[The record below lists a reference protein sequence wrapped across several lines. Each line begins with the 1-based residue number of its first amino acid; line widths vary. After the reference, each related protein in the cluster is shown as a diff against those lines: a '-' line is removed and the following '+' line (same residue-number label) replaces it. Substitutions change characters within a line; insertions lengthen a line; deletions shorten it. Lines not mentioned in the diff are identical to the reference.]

1 MVTSNSSLISW
12 CSNCLNTSTRPRIT
26 FDELGRCNACQ
37 WVEEKKG
44 LNWNQRELELE
55 KLLNKFRSKNGTND
69 CIVPVSGGKDGSY
82 VAYQLKHK
90 YGMNPLTVTVTP
102 ALPLEL
108 GDKNLERFV
117 ASGFDHIRFTLN
129 PKSLQEVNRA
139 GFVEWGFPYYGW
151 LMGIMTVPVRLA
163 AQLGINLIFYGE
175 DGEVE
180 YGGSDETKN
189 TPHYD
194 IDYMRRVYFEA
205 GQDPVL
211 SSTSLNENDLNWF
224 KFPEVYRENFEK
236 LQILHWSY
244 FENWNPYRNYLVAKE
259 KCGLK
264 EAEDSNAGTFTNFAQ
279 NDQGLYALHTY
290 LMYLKFGFGRATQDA
305 GIEIRRGAMD
315 RAQAVQLV
323 NLYDGRYPEELE
335 STYFV
340 VSQIVC
346 LFLQV
351 NLLIV
356 SQCNFFIY
364 IVFFIKVIKNVY

>member
-1 MVTSNSSLISW
+1 MVKNNSSLISW
-12 CSNCLNTSTRPRIT
+12 CSSCLNTSTRPRIT
-26 FDELGRCNACQ
+26 FDDLGRCNACQ

-44 LNWNQRELELE
+44 LTWSSRELEL
-55 KLLNKFRSKNGTND
+55 KNLLKKFRSKNGTND

-90 YGMNPLTVTVTP
+90 YGMNPLAVTVTP
-102 ALPLEL
+102 ALSLEL
-108 GDKNLERFV
+108 GNENLESFI
-117 ASGFDHIRFTLN
+117 ASGFDHLKFTLN
-129 PKSLQEVNRA
+129 PNSLKEVNRA

-151 LMGIMTVPVRLA
+151 LMGIMTIPVRIA

-211 SSTSLNENDLNWF
+211 ASTSLKENDLNWF
-224 KFPEVYRENFEK
+224 KFPELYKENFEK

-244 FENWNPYRNYLVAKE
+244 YENWDPYRNYLVAKE

-323 NLYDGRYPEELE
+323 KLYDGRYPEEWESIYLDYYKLSIDEFYSILE
-335 STYFV
+335 RHTNKA
-340 VSQIVC
+340 
-346 LFLQV
+346 LFD
-351 NLLIV
+351 
-356 SQCNFFIY
+356 F
-364 IVFFIKVIKNVY
+364 KNGRVTPKFEVK

>member
-26 FDELGRCNACQ
+26 FDDLGRCNACQ

-44 LNWNQRELELE
+44 LSWSSRELELE
-55 KLLNKFRSKNGTND
+55 NLLKKFRSKNGTND

-102 ALPLEL
+102 ALSLEL
-108 GDKNLERFV
+108 GNENLERFI
-117 ASGFDHIRFTLN
+117 ATGFDHLKFTLN
-129 PKSLQEVNRA
+129 PNSLQEVNRA

-151 LMGIMTVPVRLA
+151 LMGIMTVPVRIA
-163 AQLGINLIFYGE
+163 AQLGIDLIFYGE

-194 IDYMRRVYFEA
+194 INYMRRVYFES

-211 SSTSLNENDLNWF
+211 SSTSLKENDLNWF
-224 KFPEVYRENFEK
+224 KFPELYKENFGK

-244 FENWNPYRNYLVAKE
+244 FENWDPYRNYLVAKE
-259 KCGLK
+259 KCGLQ

-323 NLYDGRYPEELE
+323 KLYDGQYPEEWE
-335 STYFV
+335 STYLDYYKLSIDEFHSILERHTNNV
-340 VSQIVC
+340 
-346 LFLQV
+346 LFDFKNGRV
-351 NLLIV
+351 TPK
-356 SQCNFFIY
+356 FE
-364 IVFFIKVIKNVY
+364 IK

>member
-26 FDELGRCNACQ
+26 FDDLGRCNACQ
-37 WVEEKKG
+37 WVEEKKR
-44 LNWNQRELELE
+44 LNWSSRELELE
-55 KLLNKFRSKNGTND
+55 NLLKKFRSKNGTND

-90 YGMNPLTVTVTP
+90 YGMNPLAVTVTP
-102 ALPLEL
+102 ALSLEL
-108 GDKNLERFV
+108 GNENLESFI
-117 ASGFDHIRFTLN
+117 ATGFDHLKFTLN
-129 PKSLQEVNRA
+129 PNSLKEVNRA

-151 LMGIMTVPVRLA
+151 LMGIMTVPIRIA

-194 IDYMRRVYFEA
+194 IKYMRRVYLEA

-211 SSTSLNENDLNWF
+211 SSTSLKENDLNWF
-224 KFPEVYRENFEK
+224 KFPELYKENFEK

-244 FENWNPYRNYLVAKE
+244 FENWDPYRNYLVAKE

-290 LMYLKFGFGRATQDA
+290 VMYLKFGFGRATQDA

-315 RAQAVQLV
+315 RAQALQLV
-323 NLYDGRYPEELE
+323 KLYDGRYPEEWE
-335 STYFV
+335 STYLDYYKLSIDEFH
-340 VSQIVC
+340 SILERHTNKA
-346 LFLQV
+346 LFD
-351 NLLIV
+351 
-356 SQCNFFIY
+356 F
-364 IVFFIKVIKNVY
+364 KNGRVTPKFEVK